1 MNIELLVQLG
11 KLSDAEVKQRLGTK
25 EASLAKA
32 LNKPKSVSWKDHA
45 LSLRGFKNCEH
56 CNCHYNKNKWCFC
69 QVPKFPVGCEGRS
82 GYERAKAMNL
92 VPPWA
97 DLEAISKIY
106 KRTSKGYHV
115 DHIVPL
121 SKGGLHTV
129 ENLQILTAYDNLSKG
144 STICRGFPASR
155 KS

>member
-11 KLSDAEVKQRLGTK
+11 KLSDAEVKERLGTK

-106 KRTSKGYHV
+106 KRTPKGYHV

-144 STICRGFPASR
+144 STICIGFPASR